1 MGRKF
6 GFRPIANVGERV
18 VPAWAVEPGA
28 KGSIPLLSATIGGQ
42 NMAPDF
48 LTLQGK
54 QIPFAR
60 ERVPIAKCALDPANP
75 RIQYMIGQRAGAV
88 SDGELDDLI
97 WEKDQVKYLAES
109 IFQNGGVYE
118 DIIVQ
123 RQDEKY
129 LVREGNCRKVA
140 CSHLLDRYPGDA
152 RFATI
157 PARVFDGDLS
167 EEDLAVLLADMHVA
181 SKIKWDAY
189 EQAKHVHD
197 LLQIYGKTYDWLSN
211 HLRLSK
217 SKVRELVSAYK
228 ATRNFLEEHP
238 NPENIRKFSFFHELT
253 KKSNLRDRFEFD
265 QPFKQTF
272 FRWVAQERITD
283 AKQIRRLPEILANQE
298 AAKVLDTKGF
308 EAAMDVLRREDPSLQ
323 SDLFWAVKNS
333 TEKLR
338 EAPMSD
344 ITDLQSNPQ
353 KLIMLRNLHRALE
366 DLATLAGVKL

>member
-1 MGRKF
+1 
-6 GFRPIANVGERV
+6 
-18 VPAWAVEPGA
+18 
-28 KGSIPLLSATIGGQ
+28 
-42 NMAPDF
+42 MAPDF

-54 QIPFAR
+54 QVPFER
-60 ERVPIAKCALDPANP
+60 DRVPVTKCVLDPANP
-75 RIQYMIGQRAGAV
+75 RIQYMVGQRAGV
-88 SDGELDDLI
+88 VPENELDELI

-118 DIIVQ
+118 DVIVQ
-123 RQDEKY
+123 RQGERY

-140 CSHLLDRYPGDA
+140 CAHLSERYPGDS
-152 RFATI
+152 RFTTM
-157 PARVFDGDLS
+157 PARVFDGELT

-181 SKIKWDAY
+181 SKIRWDAF

-217 SKVRELVSAYK
+217 SKVRELVSAYR
-228 ATRNFLEEHP
+228 ATRNFLDDHP
-238 NPENIRKFSFFHELT
+238 NPENIRKFSFFHELM

-265 QPFKQTF
+265 PAFKQAF
-272 FRWVAQERITD
+272 FRWVAQERIND
-283 AKQIRRLPEILANQE
+283 NKQIRRLPEVLANSE
-298 AAKVLDTKGF
+298 AAKVLDATGF
-308 EAAMDVLRREDPSLQ
+308 EPAMDVLRREDPSLQ
-323 SDLFWAVKNS
+323 SDLFRAVKHS

-344 ITDLQSNPQ
+344 IQDLQSNPQ
-353 KLIMLRNLHRALE
+353 KLIMLRHLYRALE